1 MFLIISLP
9 KLFAFMVRKFLL
21 PDKVFLFSVFILST
35 LLFVQ
40 GNVDICHNV
49 YPHFHANEEN
59 CTLVCSLKF
68 QHAVSSVHSDEVAL
82 CIKNSSLAVF
92 CVNPIDCRQYHVGA
106 YCKMIPCL
114 CKSEDSYIFHSSL
127 KIKKV
132 NTCVVS
138 AKHLSLDMPIVPFP
152 WKTLLIVC
160 AIVFVFAACLI
171 CLRWVSPL
179 IRSMQAKRAS
189 RINRERQAVPLEDN
203 ARLFTSVSQ
212 QNDSTPFTYYFPQGM
227 PRIYRASPRRVQHS
241 HRSSSRTR
249 YTTCAQTEGSLSGI
263 LANQDKP
270 PPYETAIQLPPPA
283 YEDVEQAIND
293 STSNNT
299 NLQTNSQRIEIHNP
313 DNNSIPI
320 INNTSSVLP
329 STSSVVS

>member
-21 PDKVFLFSVFILST
+21 PDEVFLSSVFMLST

-49 YPHFHANEEN
+49 YPPFHGNEEN

-82 CIKNSSLAVF
+82 CVKNSSLAVF
-92 CVNPIDCRQYHVGA
+92 CVNPLDCRQYHVGA

-212 QNDSTPFTYYFPQGM
+212 QNDSLALGDCNIATDHL
-227 PRIYRASPRRVQHS
+227 RELV
-241 HRSSSRTR
+241 
-249 YTTCAQTEGSLSGI
+249 I
-263 LANQDKP
+263 LLVLKLKAVYLVYLQIK
-270 PPYETAIQLPPPA
+270 
-283 YEDVEQAIND
+283 
-293 STSNNT
+293 T
-299 NLQTNSQRIEIHNP
+299 NHHLMK
-313 DNNSIPI
+313 
-320 INNTSSVLP
+320 LP
-329 STSSVVS
+329 SSYHHQLMKTLNKLLMRVHAIILIYKPIVKGLKYTILMTILFL